1 MRNNLSVLFYIRRAN
16 ANKVQESR
24 VYMRVTLN
32 GRRIDFSTGKSV
44 EIAKWSSR
52 INGLKG
58 NGEEA
63 RKFNLYLANQRSLVF
78 DFAMKKESAN
88 EPFTIN
94 DIKNLFVSDDKDA
107 PRLIDSFEK
116 VVAKIKMLVG
126 KEYVQATYKRYL
138 ITLEKLK
145 RFIKAEFNTTDIPL
159 KDLDYSF
166 VARFEYY
173 LKTEDNLANN
183 TAMKYIKNL
192 KKVIHEAQSYGWID
206 NDPFVRFKCSYKPSN
221 RTFLTQE
228 ELDRIEKKDVHINRL
243 DRVKDIFLFSCYTG
257 LAYSE
262 IERLSTDHLVKDPD
276 GETLI
281 KINRKKTNVGVIVP
295 LLPQAAAIIK
305 KYEDDPLA
313 NYKGTLL
320 PVTSN
325 QKINAFLKEI
335 AVLCDISKN
344 LTFHMARHTFATT
357 VTLSNG
363 VPIETVSKILGHT
376 SIKTTQ
382 IYGKIVDLKVSEDMR
397 ILRKK
402 MEQGNV

>member
-1 MRNNLSVLFYIRRAN
+1 MRNKLSVLFYIRKAN
-16 ANKVQESR
+16 PNKLSESR

-32 GRRIDFSTGKSV
+32 GKRLDFSTGKSV
-44 EIAKWSSR
+44 AISKWSSR
-52 INGLKG
+52 TNGLKG

-63 RKFNLYLANQRSLVF
+63 RKFNLYLSKQKELVF

-88 EPFTIN
+88 EPFSVN
-94 DIKNLFVSDDKDA
+94 DIRKLFFPEDKNE
-107 PRLIDSFEK
+107 PHLIESFEQ

-138 ITLEKLK
+138 ITLDKLK
-145 RFIKAEFNTTDIPL
+145 RFIKAEFGTSDIPL

-166 VARFEYY
+166 VARFEYF
-173 LKTEDNLANN
+173 LKTEDNLVNN

-206 NDPFVRFKCSYKPSN
+206 NDPFIRFKCSYKPSN

-228 ELDRIEKKDVHINRL
+228 ELDRIENKDLHINRL
-243 DRVKDIFLFSCYTG
+243 ERVKDIFLFSCFTG
-257 LAYSE
+257 LAYAD
-262 IERLSTDHLVKDPD
+262 IERLSADHLVKGVD
-276 GETLI
+276 GETWI
-281 KINRKKTNVGVIVP
+281 KINRKKTNVSVSVP
-295 LLPQAAAIIK
+295 LLSNAAAIIK
-305 KYEDDPLA
+305 KYEDDP
-313 NYKGTLL
+313 YTIHKGTLL

-335 AVLCDISKN
+335 AILCDINKN

-363 VPIETVSKILGHT
+363 VPMETVSKILGHT

-382 IYGKIVDLKVSEDMR
+382 IYGKVVDLKVSDDMR
-397 ILRKK
+397 VLRKK
-402 MEQGNV
+402 IEQGNS